1 MPWSWIGHIVGWLPF
16 WWRLGSGARIR
27 EVDLPARN
35 GVIARRYFAELLAGD
50 VALAD
55 EIIAENIDFYGPD
68 SWGQPIHGREGFKG
82 FVAYLRAAFPDLRF
96 ALHEEVVDEAR
107 VATRFTLRGTHHG
120 VWQGIPPS
128 GRQFT
133 LPGADLFRIE
143 NGQISEVRVFYDTLG
158 LMRQLG
164 VDSVAPAQEAGVS

>member
-1 MPWSWIGHIVGWLPF
+1 MS
-16 WWRLGSGARIR
+16 
-27 EVDLPARN
+27 ARN
-35 GVIARRYFAELLAGD
+35 GAIARRYFEELLGGD

-68 SWGQPIHGREGFKG
+68 YWGEPIHGREGFKG

-96 ALHEEVVDEAR
+96 ELHEEVVDEAR
-107 VATRFTLRGTHHG
+107 VATRFTLRGTHRG
-120 VWQGIPPS
+120 EWQGISPS
-128 GRQFT
+128 GRQVM

-164 VDSVAPAQEAGVS
+164 VDSVAPAQGPG